1 MGAQFIGSKTFSVG
15 VSGTYRVVFNTEG
28 ASCASFQLVRA
39 LGAQDATYKIFTTN
53 FGPENFS
60 GMPGS
65 NGSRS
70 AMTGSSYQPYWYA
83 EPGASGSA
91 FTGSATIPASPF
103 MMHFVDIG
111 SRAVMVEVSSS
122 YGGSFTLVAHG
133 KQYS

>member
-1 MGAQFIGSKTFSVG
+1 MGAQFIGQKTFTVG
-15 VSGTYRVVFNTEG
+15 VSGTYRTVFNTEG
-28 ASCASFQLVRA
+28 ASCASFQLVRYS
-39 LGAQDATYKIFTTN
+39 GSQDASYRIFTTN

-70 AMTGSSYQPYWYA
+70 SMTGSAYRKFWYA

-91 FTGSATIPASPF
+91 FTGSASIPADPF

-122 YGGSFTLVAHG
+122 SGGRFELVAHG
-133 KQYS
+133 KQFS